1 MTQQDFVCPS
11 QMHNNPKQKNGKI
24 QFLFVNHKQYHHLC
38 TLSYFSHFF
47 SIFVLQV
54 SYCLNIS
61 RGQMF
66 WWWGRRDIWKRVGI
80 FNLFFFGRK
89 KKFSFYLL
97 LGCPHKKEQKWAVFS
112 KSHLQKLWHDE
123 ALIMGPPSSSMGV
136 LGLFS
141 IFNVLWARKLVYD
154 LE

>member
-1 MTQQDFVCPS
+1 MCKTTMEMRFLGVGQICR
-11 QMHNNPKQKNGKI
+11 HNNVKNDPTRLPEKWQKI
-24 QFLFVNHKQYHHLC
+24 RFLFVDHKYHTTTC
-38 TLSYFSHFF
+38 TLSYFSFF

-89 KKFSFYLL
+89 KILVLFVVGLPPQKGAKMGSFLKIASSKAMARRSTNYGAPFFFN
-97 LGCPHKKEQKWAVFS
+97 GCVGSF
-112 KSHLQKLWHDE
+112 
-123 ALIMGPPSSSMGV
+123 
-136 LGLFS
+136 
-141 IFNVLWARKLVYD
+141 
-154 LE
+154 

>member
-11 QMHNNPKQKNGKI
+11 QMHNNPKQKNGQNSIFVCQSQIIPPPLVYAFKI
-24 QFLFVNHKQYHHLC
+24 FTF
-38 TLSYFSHFF
+38 FF

-89 KKFSFYLL
+89 KILVLFVVELPPQKGAKMGSFLKIASSKAMARRSTNYGAPFFFN
-97 LGCPHKKEQKWAVFS
+97 GCVGSF
-112 KSHLQKLWHDE
+112 
-123 ALIMGPPSSSMGV
+123 
-136 LGLFS
+136 
-141 IFNVLWARKLVYD
+141 
-154 LE
+154 

>member
-1 MTQQDFVCPS
+1 
-11 QMHNNPKQKNGKI
+11 MHNNPKQKNGQNSI
-24 QFLFVNHKQYHHLC
+24 FVCQSQTIPPLVYAFIFF
-38 TLSYFSHFF
+38 TFFF

-89 KKFSFYLL
+89 KISFYLL
-97 LGCPHKKEQKWAVFS
+97 LSCPHKKEQKWAVFS

-136 LGLFS
+136 LDLFS